1 MNQSDMIDAWY
12 LLQYDYSYFNA
23 RVLLQIHPC
32 YPTILLE
39 VVRMSNNEML
49 EELREIRKLLTP
61 PPAPPAPKGLL
72 NEFIAFISV
81 YKVLG
86 LAVAFI
92 LGIYIGAIIQA
103 LVNNLI
109 MPLIQFA
116 LPGIGG
122 AGLTYELAAGPIVNS
137 IITFI
142 IVAFVVF
149 IIVKIASRL
158 GIK

>member
-1 MNQSDMIDAWY
+1 
-12 LLQYDYSYFNA
+12 
-23 RVLLQIHPC
+23 
-32 YPTILLE
+32 
-39 VVRMSNNEML
+39 MSNDEML

-61 PPAPPAPKGLL
+61 APAPSPPKGLV
-72 NEFIAFISV
+72 NEFIDFISQ

-92 LGIYIGAIIQA
+92 LGIYIGEVIKA
-103 LVNNLI
+103 LVNSFI
-109 MPLIQFA
+109 MPLIQFV

-122 AGLTYELAAGPIVNS
+122 TDVNYELAAGPIVNS
-137 IITFI
+137 LITFI

-149 IIVKIASRL
+149 IIVKIATRS

>member
-1 MNQSDMIDAWY
+1 
-12 LLQYDYSYFNA
+12 
-23 RVLLQIHPC
+23 
-32 YPTILLE
+32 
-39 VVRMSNNEML
+39 MSNDEML

-61 PPAPPAPKGLL
+61 KPAPPPPKGLV
-72 NEFIAFISV
+72 NEFIDFISQ

-92 LGIYIGAIIQA
+92 LGIYIGEVIKA
-103 LVNNLI
+103 LVNSFI
-109 MPLIQFA
+109 MPLIQFV

-122 AGLTYELAAGPIVNS
+122 ADVNYELAAGPIVNS

-149 IIVKIASRL
+149 IIVKVATRL

>member
-1 MNQSDMIDAWY
+1 
-12 LLQYDYSYFNA
+12 
-23 RVLLQIHPC
+23 
-32 YPTILLE
+32 
-39 VVRMSNNEML
+39 MSNEEML

-61 PPAPPAPKGLL
+61 PPKPPPPEGLM
-72 NEFIAFISV
+72 NEFVDFISQ

-92 LGIYIGAIIQA
+92 LGIYIGKIVEA
-103 LVNNLI
+103 LISSLI
-109 MPLIQFA
+109 MPLIQIP

-122 AGLTYELAAGPIVNS
+122 GESGTTYVLAAGPILDS

-149 IIVKIASRL
+149 IIVKIATRI

>member
-1 MNQSDMIDAWY
+1 
-12 LLQYDYSYFNA
+12 
-23 RVLLQIHPC
+23 
-32 YPTILLE
+32 
-39 VVRMSNNEML
+39 ML

-61 PPAPPAPKGLL
+61 PPAPPPPKGVV
-72 NEFIAFISV
+72 NEFIDFISQ

-92 LGIYIGAIIQA
+92 LGIYIGEVIKA
-103 LVNNLI
+103 LVNSFI
-109 MPLIQFA
+109 MPLIEIP

-122 AGLTYELAAGPIVNS
+122 TDVVYEFAAGPIINS

-149 IIVKIASRL
+149 VIVKIATRL

>member
-1 MNQSDMIDAWY
+1 
-12 LLQYDYSYFNA
+12 
-23 RVLLQIHPC
+23 
-32 YPTILLE
+32 
-39 VVRMSNNEML
+39 MSNDEML

-61 PPAPPAPKGLL
+61 PPASPAPKGLI
-72 NEFIAFISV
+72 NEFVAFISV

-92 LGIYIGAIIQA
+92 LGIYIGVIIQA
-103 LVNNLI
+103 LVAYLI

-122 AGLTYELAAGPIVNS
+122 DVTYVLAAGPIVNS

>member
-1 MNQSDMIDAWY
+1 
-12 LLQYDYSYFNA
+12 
-23 RVLLQIHPC
+23 
-32 YPTILLE
+32 
-39 VVRMSNNEML
+39 MSNDEML

-61 PPAPPAPKGLL
+61 PPAAPAPKGLL
-72 NEFIAFISV
+72 NEFVAFISV

-92 LGIYIGAIIQA
+92 LGIYIGKVIEA
-103 LVNNLI
+103 LVNSFI
-109 MPLIQFA
+109 MPLIQFV

-122 AGLTYELAAGPIVNS
+122 TDVNYELAAGPIGNS
-137 IITFI
+137 LITFI

-149 IIVKIASRL
+149 IIVKIANRM

>member
-1 MNQSDMIDAWY
+1 
-12 LLQYDYSYFNA
+12 
-23 RVLLQIHPC
+23 
-32 YPTILLE
+32 
-39 VVRMSNNEML
+39 MSNEEML

-61 PPAPPAPKGLL
+61 APAPSPPKGLV
-72 NEFIAFISV
+72 NEFIDFISQ

-92 LGIYIGAIIQA
+92 LGIYIGEVIKA
-103 LVNNLI
+103 LVNSFI

-122 AGLTYELAAGPIVNS
+122 TDVTYVLAAGPIVNS

-149 IIVKIASRL
+149 IIVKIATRM

>member
-1 MNQSDMIDAWY
+1 
-12 LLQYDYSYFNA
+12 
-23 RVLLQIHPC
+23 
-32 YPTILLE
+32 
-39 VVRMSNNEML
+39 MSNDEML

-72 NEFIAFISV
+72 KEFVAFISV

-103 LVNNLI
+103 LVGSLI
-109 MPLIQFA
+109 MPLIQIP

-122 AGLTYELAAGPIVNS
+122 DVDYVLAAGPIINS

-149 IIVKIASRL
+149 IIVKIASRM

>member
-1 MNQSDMIDAWY
+1 M
-12 LLQYDYSYFNA
+12 LLC
-23 RVLLQIHPC
+23 P
-32 YPTILLE
+32 PTILLE
-39 VVRMSNNEML
+39 VVRMSNDEML

-72 NEFIAFISV
+72 NEFVAFISV

-103 LVNNLI
+103 LVASFI
-109 MPLIQFA
+109 MPLIQII

-122 AGLTYELAAGPIVNS
+122 DVTYVLAAGPIVNS

-149 IIVKIASRL
+149 IIVKIATRI